1 MTVHVPVQ
9 DVLNRYASVIHDVLQ
24 KAIATLSARSSFPS
38 STSADLEAFYGQ
50 ICYHLGWVDTEFAPV
65 RQNMGKLLRPTLLLL
80 AYEAAGA
87 WELATTR
94 VNTAHLHRALPAA
107 AAIELFHNFT
117 LMHDDIEDGDTERR
131 LRPTAWTLWGIPQTI
146 NTGDG
151 LYSLSRLTLFW
162 LLDEGVESSLV
173 THLARRFDR
182 ACLSVIEG
190 QHLDLS
196 FEDRQEISVS
206 MYLQMITRKT
216 AALMEC
222 AAEMG
227 ALLGTSDQQ
236 VIDRLRQFG
245 LALGVAFQLRDD
257 LLGIWATR
265 TQSGKTPAGDLYR
278 RKKTLPVL
286 YALQQA
292 SSQGQAFLRTVYQQK
307 EPLSPQQVAR
317 MLEILEQT
325 QSRAFCQQYLAEQC
339 QRAHEVLAGMPRVPA
354 PIAQQAFSDLEAL
367 LFYIREDAG
376 TP

>member
-1 MTVHVPVQ
+1 
-9 DVLNRYASVIHDVLQ
+9 
-24 KAIATLSARSSFPS
+24 
-38 STSADLEAFYGQ
+38 
-50 ICYHLGWVDTEFAPV
+50 
-65 RQNMGKLLRPTLLLL
+65 
-80 AYEAAGA
+80 
-87 WELATTR
+87 
-94 VNTAHLHRALPAA
+94 
-107 AAIELFHNFT
+107 
-117 LMHDDIEDGDTERR
+117 
-131 LRPTAWTLWGIPQTI
+131 
-146 NTGDG
+146 
-151 LYSLSRLTLFW
+151 
-162 LLDEGVESSLV
+162 
-173 THLARRFDR
+173 
-182 ACLSVIEG
+182 
-190 QHLDLS
+190 
-196 FEDRQEISVS
+196 

-227 ALLGTSDQQ
+227 ALLGTSEQQ

-292 SSQGQAFLRTVYQQK
+292 SSQRQAFLRTVYQQK

-339 QRAHEVLAGMPRVPA
+339 QRAHELLAGMPRVQA
-354 PIAQQAFSDLEAL
+354 PIAQQAFSDLETL

>member
-1 MTVHVPVQ
+1 
-9 DVLNRYASVIHDVLQ
+9 
-24 KAIATLSARSSFPS
+24 
-38 STSADLEAFYGQ
+38 
-50 ICYHLGWVDTEFAPV
+50 
-65 RQNMGKLLRPTLLLL
+65 
-80 AYEAAGA
+80 
-87 WELATTR
+87 
-94 VNTAHLHRALPAA
+94 
-107 AAIELFHNFT
+107 
-117 LMHDDIEDGDTERR
+117 
-131 LRPTAWTLWGIPQTI
+131 
-146 NTGDG
+146 
-151 LYSLSRLTLFW
+151 
-162 LLDEGVESSLV
+162 
-173 THLARRFDR
+173 
-182 ACLSVIEG
+182 VIEG

-227 ALLGTSDQQ
+227 ALLGTSEQQ

-286 YALQQA
+286 YALQQT

-339 QRAHEVLAGMPRVPA
+339 QRAHEVLAGMPRVSA
-354 PIAQQAFSDLEAL
+354 PIAQQAFSDLETL